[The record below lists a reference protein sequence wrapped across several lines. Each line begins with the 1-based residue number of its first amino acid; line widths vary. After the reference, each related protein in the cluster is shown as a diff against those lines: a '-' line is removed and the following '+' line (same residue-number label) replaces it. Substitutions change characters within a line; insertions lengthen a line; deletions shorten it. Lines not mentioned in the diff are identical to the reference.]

1 MLKFLSF
8 GSGSSGNCYFLGNEE
23 GSILIDAGIGIRKLK
38 RYMKE
43 YGLSFSSVRGILVTH
58 DHADHVNAVGN
69 ISHDFGLPV
78 YATELAYKGM
88 RNNHH
93 SRKKIDDGNVKLIEK
108 GSEFTLSGF
117 KITAFP
123 IPHDSMDNVGY
134 HIKYHETAFTIMTD
148 VGRPTDT
155 IREYIG
161 KTNYL
166 VLEANFDEEMLR
178 NGKYPK
184 MLQDRITNGTGH
196 LSNHQAAR
204 TLAECFHPGLKS
216 VWLCHLSEENN
227 HPELARKTFEIELK
241 SHGIITGKDFTLE
254 ILRRLIP
261 TGPYIIE

>member
-8 GSGSSGNCYFLGNEE
+8 GSGSSGNCYYLSNDK

-43 YGLSFSSVRGILVTH
+43 YGLSFSNVKGILITH
-58 DHADHVNAVGN
+58 DHADHVDAVGN
-69 ISHDFGLPV
+69 ISHDFKLPV
-78 YATELAYKGM
+78 YTTELAHKGI
-88 RNNHH
+88 RYNHH
-93 SRKKIDDGNVKLIEK
+93 SRKKIDDDNVVIIEK
-108 GSEFTLSGF
+108 ENEFTLSGF
-117 KITAFP
+117 SIMAFP

-134 HIKYHETAFTIMTD
+134 YIQYHGVTFTIMTD
-148 VGRPTDT
+148 VGHPTDT

-184 MLQDRITNGTGH
+184 TLQDRITNGTGH
-196 LSNHQAAR
+196 LSNHQSAS
-204 TLAECFHPGLKS
+204 TLAECFHPGLKY

-241 SHGIITGKDFTLE
+241 SHGIVVGKDFTLDV
-254 ILRRLIP
+254 LRRLMP
-261 TGPYIIE
+261 TGPYILE